1 MLQFFEWLWRTI
13 GMSAAY
19 RTALESAGAQL
30 EQEVSFQGFL
40 KYWQVLL
47 AVDGHPS
54 GALWVFLGGILLLI
68 VASYLLGSLNGA
80 IIVSRYVFHDD
91 IREHGSGNAGLTN
104 MGRVFG
110 KKGVWPTLAID
121 VAKQFLSVVLGIV
134 LLGETGAYLAGL
146 FCMVGHIA
154 PIFFRFKGGKGVLTA
169 GVMIL
174 LIDYQVF
181 LIDFALFAVIVLI
194 SRYVSLGSVIA
205 GFALPGIVYASAR
218 IRGTVPSF
226 FALFFAVLIGLML
239 ILMHRENIR
248 RLYQGKENKLNLF
261 GKKKGKKKKKE
272 TADADPG
279 GDGGSAEE

>member
-1 MLQFFEWLWRTI
+1 MLQFFEWFWRAV
-13 GMSAAY
+13 GVADAY
-19 RTALESAGAQL
+19 GLTA
-30 EQEVSFQGFL
+30 EQSFQGFISYTTSL
-40 KYWQVLL
+40 FL
-47 AVDGHPS
+47 
-54 GALWVFLGGILLLI
+54 FLGGIVLI
-68 VASYLLGSLNGA
+68 VLLAYLLGSLNGA
-80 IIVSRYVFHDD
+80 ILVSRYVFHDD
-91 IREHGSGNAGLTN
+91 IRDHGSGNAGLTN

-121 VAKQFLSVVLGIV
+121 VAKQFLSVVIGIV
-134 LLGETGAYLAGL
+134 LWGETGAYLAGL

-154 PIFFRFKGGKGVLTA
+154 PVFFHFKGGKGVLTA

-205 GFALPGIVYASAR
+205 GFALPGIVYASAV
-218 IRGTVPSF
+218 IRGTRPHF

-239 ILMHRENIR
+239 ILMHRENIK

-261 GKKKGKKKKKE
+261 KKKKKKKDE
-272 TADADPG
+272 ADAGDP
-279 GDGGSAEE
+279 EEK